1 MAYLI
6 IARKIKP
13 LARCYEGASMLLHGL
28 YDPPFKASYY
38 ILDFVDVNSKFSPLK
53 FC

>member
-6 IARKIKP
+6 IARKIKH
-13 LARCYEGASMLLHGL
+13 LARGYEGASMLLHGL
-28 YDPPFKASYY
+28 YDPPLEGCYNSLSF
-38 ILDFVDVNSKFSPLK
+38 IDVNSKFSPLK